1 MGKNHIVLHISANC
15 KARVI
20 GQSYRSHSGSRRE
33 RGSLI
38 QLVVS
43 CEQLLARNLVGLVGQ
58 KRASRRSE
66 SLCHSSSKPTSGPE
80 QLPDIPHSR
89 DRRNTPNRDHFS
101 TLTSGLPVSRS
112 NRDRVPQAD
121 LSFLILSVYALV
133 LTCDSN
139 WATSP

>member
-43 CEQLLARNLVGLVGQ
+43 CKQLLAGNLVGLVGQ

-66 SLCHSSSKPTSGPE
+66 SLCHSSSKPTSGYPPLE
-80 QLPDIPHSR
+80 SPSSGI
-89 DRRNTPNRDHFS
+89 
-101 TLTSGLPVSRS
+101 TSV
-112 NRDRVPQAD
+112 
-121 LSFLILSVYALV
+121 LSVIQEFL
-133 LTCDSN
+133 
-139 WATSP
+139 